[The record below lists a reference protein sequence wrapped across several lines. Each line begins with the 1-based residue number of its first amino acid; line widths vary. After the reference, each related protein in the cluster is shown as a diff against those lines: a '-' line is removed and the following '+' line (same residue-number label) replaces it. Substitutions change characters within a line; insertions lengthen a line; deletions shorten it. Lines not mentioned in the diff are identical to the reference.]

1 MREMHHHSSLKNPL
15 PIAGLPVN
23 CCVST
28 PSPNGPLGSLAT
40 LQVYNSHKVNEDEVE
55 LSTFQQKDVSEITR
69 VYKEISAM
77 SKTK

>member
-1 MREMHHHSSLKNPL
+1 MHSTLKNPL

-40 LQVYNSHKVNEDEVE
+40 LQVYNAHKVTDIE
-55 LSTFQQKDVSEITR
+55 L
-69 VYKEISAM
+69 
-77 SKTK
+77 

>member
-40 LQVYNSHKVNEDEVE
+40 LQVYNSHKVNDVE
-55 LSTFQQKDVSEITR
+55 LTTFQPKDSSEITR
-69 VYKEISAM
+69 VFKEISAM
-77 SKTK
+77 SQTK